1 MLRFTIFCIVLPTGD
16 PGGRVITCVGFP
28 LDETLTSVGKDE
40 TVVSLVV
47 AVISA
52 VVDLAALEGDDALV
66 SLLDF
71 AIRLSN
77 SAWITATGSVLPLLA
92 ASSLALAVLLL
103 VWDPE
108 DAMIIT
114 SFLCRSFAEKVKQH
128 KEITM
133 ELQKIIKQTYM
144 KH

>member
-1 MLRFTIFCIVLPTGD
+1 MLRLTMFCIVLPTGD

-28 LDETLTSVGKDE
+28 LDDTLTSVGKDE

-47 AVISA
+47 AVMIA
-52 VVDLAALEGDDALV
+52 VVGLVALEGDDVLV

-77 SAWITATGSVLPLLA
+77 SAWITATGSVLPVLA
-92 ASSLALAVLLL
+92 ASSLALLL

-108 DAMIIT
+108 DAMIIST
-114 SFLCRSFAEKVKQH
+114 FLCHGLVE
-128 KEITM
+128 
-133 ELQKIIKQTYM
+133 
-144 KH
+144 